1 MRVETVATLQDALDI
16 LQQIG
21 GDPLVSA
28 TAND

>member
-21 GDPLVSA
+21 GDPFESA
-28 TAND
+28 APSD